1 MLIIAQ
7 GREASKGQFSILF
20 SMIVYCLFSLES
32 PHRGDSNE
40 YKQYTIFNINT
51 ESHPKLSKY
60 AVMRLFPGDLRTSSK
75 QPW

>member
-1 MLIIAQ
+1 MLIIAP
-7 GREASKGQFSILF
+7 GREASKEQFSILF
-20 SMIVYCLFSLES
+20 SMILYCLFSLES

-51 ESHPKLSKY
+51 ESHLKLSEY
-60 AVMRLFPGDLRTSSK
+60 AAMRLFPGDLGTSLK